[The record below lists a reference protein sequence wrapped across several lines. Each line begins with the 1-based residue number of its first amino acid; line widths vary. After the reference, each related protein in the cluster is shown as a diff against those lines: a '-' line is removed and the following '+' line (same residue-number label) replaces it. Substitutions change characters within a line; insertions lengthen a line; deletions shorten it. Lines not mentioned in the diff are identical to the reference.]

1 MDNQQKQSNPS
12 LTDGKTPENLKA
24 SLDKEHNSAEP
35 LHTPQANRKEVKE
48 VSNGNTEESPYS
60 NSKIENYL
68 GSEKLDEKLST
79 QTEKFQDD
87 MRQSEEDK
95 NKKNK
100 TAETPDVL

>member
-1 MDNQQKQSNPS
+1 MENTEKQSNPT
-12 LTDGKTPENLKA
+12 LTKGTTPENLTA

-35 LHTPQANRKEVKE
+35 LHTSQANRDDIKELKGGTPE
-48 VSNGNTEESPYS
+48 DKPES

-79 QTEKFQDD
+79 QIEKHQDD

-95 NKKNK
+95 NVNIKVP
-100 TAETPDVL
+100 ESPDVV